1 MFTELKITLCANPE
15 ELAEVVATGA
25 FSLEGTTLCDAV
37 PAAQRNNQPGFQ
49 RWRLAQMQP
58 VHLII
63 DLEVQLLE
71 TLVAS
76 VPARSLARL
85 DDFLWRSGWFMGLP
99 AMASEIRLYYKNS
112 WYLIKQPYKE

>member
-15 ELAEVVATGA
+15 ELAEAATVGA
-25 FSLEGTTLCDAV
+25 FSLEGTTLCDIV
-37 PAAQRNNQPGFQ
+37 PVAQRSRQSEFQ
-49 RWRLAQMQP
+49 RWRLTQAQP
-58 VHLII
+58 VHLIV

-76 VPARSLARL
+76 VPARSLASL
-85 DDFLWRSGWFMGLP
+85 DDFLWRSGWFTGLT
-99 AMASEIRLYYKNS
+99 AMASEIRLYYKGS

>member
-15 ELAEVVATGA
+15 ELVEAATVGA
-25 FSLEGTTLCDAV
+25 FFLEETTLCDTV
-37 PAAQRNNQPGFQ
+37 PVGQRGRQSEFQ
-49 RWRLAQMQP
+49 RWRLTQAHP

-71 TLVAS
+71 TLIAS

-85 DDFLWRSGWFMGLP
+85 DDVLWRSGWFTGLP
-99 AMASEIRLYYKNS
+99 TMASEIRLYYRGS